1 MLHAI
6 TGYSIVSPIGHDTE
20 TSCVSYRAGIVRP
33 ITLHDFQVLEIEDLE
48 STSVIGYPITGLTN
62 GFRGIGLSMRLMELA
77 IGELLLGIS
86 KIKNFD
92 STILSE
98 ASLFI
103 CFSKCR
109 EENFEFYDEILK
121 QTLIRS
127 VTDIFNVP
135 FNESHHQFFSV
146 SNASVLTATQKAVEL
161 IDKNFN

>member
-1 MLHAI
+1 M
-6 TGYSIVSPIGHDTE
+6 
-20 TSCVSYRAGIVRP
+20 RP

-127 VTDIFNVP
+127 VTDILMFHSMKVTTNSFLSAMP
-135 FNESHHQFFSV
+135 AYSLLLKKLWN
-146 SNASVLTATQKAVEL
+146 
-161 IDKNFN
+161 